1 VTATLRQYAA
11 LSRQGLRSIDLK
23 AGETIKAMVWAAR
36 DGKKLATVV
45 RATTGKGKAF
55 GLMREAASGGGPP
68 SAFRPPTGSQ
78 PPSTESK

>member
-55 GLMREAASGGGPP
+55 GLMREAASGGPP